1 MLKNF
6 LCFSL
11 NVHVIATIKKKLL
24 DLSIF
29 NIEVKLE
36 IRNVIK
42 VSKIFEKFNT
52 GTIQFEIFCV

>member
-6 LCFSL
+6 LCFPL

-29 NIEVKLE
+29 NIEVKLK

-42 VSKIFEKFNT
+42 VFKIFEKFNT